1 MTKLVTNTR
10 CRFSTCPRWRP
21 IYSFNL
27 FWKFFLTRTMFSGLH
42 LSLSLTV
49 VNVSYRNY
57 FNDLGYRL
65 QLSCFRKSGKKS
77 SHINLAR
84 RLFCK
89 VTTNILNLPNFSP
102 TFFEKFSFSKFMEHK
117 ERLFRFCE
125 CKDTT
130 FFWTD
135 KSNIKK
141 LLENRI

>member
-1 MTKLVTNTR
+1 MPLTR
-10 CRFSTCPRWRP
+10 GDARFIRLPVFSR
-21 IYSFNL
+21 
-27 FWKFFLTRTMFSGLH
+27 KFLLTRTMFSGLH

-102 TFFEKFSFSKFMEHK
+102 TFLKNFHFQNSWSMKKGCFAFASAKILHFSELTNQILKNF
-117 ERLFRFCE
+117 
-125 CKDTT
+125 
-130 FFWTD
+130 
-135 KSNIKK
+135 
-141 LLENRI
+141 